1 MKKLLLT
8 TVFAGLLG
16 LNASAKVA
24 EGQIYGDWK
33 GACDGGECA
42 VIQIAND
49 RNNQPLAQVVLMKSP
64 DKKQTAFRVTVPL
77 GVDLLAGMKVEID
90 QEQLAV
96 VPFQVCA
103 EMGCMTFLPLENQ
116 ILDKLRKGNR
126 FRLTFAIAGSQKD
139 EVASFSLRGISEALK
154 NL

>member
-64 DKKQTAFRVTVPL
+64 DKKHGLPCNRA
-77 GVDLLAGMKVEID
+77 AGRGFARRHE
-90 QEQLAV
+90 
-96 VPFQVCA
+96 
-103 EMGCMTFLPLENQ
+103 G
-116 ILDKLRKGNR
+116 GNR
-126 FRLTFAIAGSQKD
+126 PGTAGGGAVSG
-139 EVASFSLRGISEALK
+139 LR
-154 NL
+154 